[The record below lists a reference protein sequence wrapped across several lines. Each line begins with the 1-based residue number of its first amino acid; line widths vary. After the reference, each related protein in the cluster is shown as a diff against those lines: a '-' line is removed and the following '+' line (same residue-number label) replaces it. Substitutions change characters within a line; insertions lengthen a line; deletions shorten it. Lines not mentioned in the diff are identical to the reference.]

1 MDISSSVIV
10 AYDYKEGSDTA
21 VLIVGQKN
29 LKQDVAIINAFE
41 GDEAKE
47 LWERL
52 TIHRRKPEL

>member
-1 MDISSSVIV
+1 MDTTSSIIV

-29 LKQDVAIINAFE
+29 PKMDIQIINAFE

-47 LWERL
+47 LWKKL
-52 TIHRRKPEL
+52 TTVKKR